1 VTTEASQDPIA
12 ALNQVLSEVIDVVQD
27 VKQAHQKVSYTHA
40 LRAVLDELFADLQSW
55 VRLLVDQDE
64 VLGVSPLSSMPS
76 VAGRTLV
83 TLWPGPA
90 TDEEVR
96 DLVGQHLDELEH
108 HVALALAEQDH
119 DESRAVLAAVQR
131 GIVDHQKSLREIT
144 ADQAPLTRGAK
155 PDSTTHDIEETE
167 PAMARVLYTAEA
179 TVTGGRANGH
189 GRTTD
194 GLLDV
199 QLRSPKEMGGEGDGT
214 NPEQL
219 FAVGYAA
226 CFEGALGVIGRR
238 ERAEVGDVSIDSR
251 VSLLPTEERG
261 FTIAVTLDVTLP
273 QVRDP
278 EQAVR
283 IVAAAHQVCPY
294 SNATRGNID
303 VVLTANGHV
312 VG

>member
-1 VTTEASQDPIA
+1 
-12 ALNQVLSEVIDVVQD
+12 
-27 VKQAHQKVSYTHA
+27 
-40 LRAVLDELFADLQSW
+40 
-55 VRLLVDQDE
+55 
-64 VLGVSPLSSMPS
+64 
-76 VAGRTLV
+76 
-83 TLWPGPA
+83 
-90 TDEEVR
+90 
-96 DLVGQHLDELEH
+96 
-108 HVALALAEQDH
+108 
-119 DESRAVLAAVQR
+119 
-131 GIVDHQKSLREIT
+131 
-144 ADQAPLTRGAK
+144 
-155 PDSTTHDIEETE
+155 
-167 PAMARVLYTAEA
+167 MARVLYTAEA

-194 GLLDV
+194 GMLDV

-219 FAVGYAA
+219 FAVGYAS

-251 VSLLPTEERG
+251 VSLLPTDDRG
-261 FTIAVTLDVTLP
+261 FTVAVELHVSLP
-273 QVRDP
+273 QVEDA

-303 VVLTANGHV
+303 VVLTANGHP